1 MSNDKKDDILV
12 SVEHL
17 KKYFPVKGL
26 KGPGVQ
32 AVEDISMFIRRG
44 ETLGLV
50 GESGCGKT
58 TLGRTILQLQEP
70 TSGKI
75 IYDGQPIFEGENPWK
90 LQADGTMK
98 AVKVPK
104 PKKVNMLPYRRK
116 MQIIFQDPSASLD
129 PRMTVGEIIGEA
141 LDIHKLFPNKKDRND
156 RIKELLGQ
164 VGLNTE
170 HANRYP
176 HEFSGGQQQR
186 VGIARALAVNPE
198 FIVCDEPISAL
209 DVSIQSQVVNMLE
222 DMQEEMGLTYLFIAH
237 DLSVVR
243 HISNRIGVMYLG
255 TMVELAESY
264 ELNRHPIHPYTKT
277 LLSAVPVPD
286 PKLSR
291 SRQRIV
297 LEGDIPSP
305 MNPPKGCRFH
315 TRCPYATDR
324 CREQVPVFKEYE
336 PEHWA
341 ACHLLEE

>member
-1 MSNDKKDDILV
+1 MADNDKLLEI
-12 SVEHL
+12 EHL
-17 KKYFPVKGL
+17 KKYFPIKGVR
-26 KGPGVQ
+26 GPGVQ
-32 AVEDISMFIRRG
+32 AVEDVSLYIKRG

-58 TLGRTILQLQEP
+58 TLGRTILRLHEP

-75 IYDGQPIFEGENPWK
+75 VYDGVTIFEK
-90 LQADGTMK
+90 DGKKKT
-98 AVKVPK
+98 AVK
-104 PKKVNMLPYRRK
+104 MLPYRRK

-141 LDIHKLFPNKKDRND
+141 LDIHKLCPDKAARKDRI
-156 RIKELLGQ
+156 RELLEM

-222 DMQEEMGLTYLFIAH
+222 DMQEELGLTYLFIAH

-255 TMVELAESY
+255 TMVELSTSY
-264 ELNRHPIHPYTKT
+264 ELNKNPLHPYTKT
-277 LLSAVPVPD
+277 LISAVPVPD
-286 PKLSR
+286 REKSKT
-291 SRQRIV
+291 RQRIV

-305 MNPPKGCRFH
+305 INPPSGCRFH
-315 TRCPYATDR
+315 TRCPYATAR
-324 CREQVPVFKEYE
+324 CKEEVPEFRELAPN
-336 PEHWA
+336 HWA
-341 ACHLLEE
+341 ACHIL

>member
-1 MSNDKKDDILV
+1 
-12 SVEHL
+12 
-17 KKYFPVKGL
+17 
-26 KGPGVQ
+26 
-32 AVEDISMFIRRG
+32 
-44 ETLGLV
+44 
-50 GESGCGKT
+50 
-58 TLGRTILQLQEP
+58 
-70 TSGKI
+70 
-75 IYDGQPIFEGENPWK
+75 
-90 LQADGTMK
+90 
-98 AVKVPK
+98 
-104 PKKVNMLPYRRK
+104 
-116 MQIIFQDPSASLD
+116 MQFIFQDPSASLD

-141 LDIHKLFPNKKDRND
+141 LDIHKLYKSKQDRTD
-156 RIKELLGQ
+156 RIKELLGH

-222 DMQEEMGLTYLFIAH
+222 DMQHEMGLTYLFIAH

-243 HISNRIGVMYLG
+243 HISHRIGVMYLG

-264 ELNRHPIHPYTKT
+264 ELNRHPLHPYTKT

-286 PKLSR
+286 PQVSR

-305 MNPPKGCRFH
+305 MNPPSGCRFH
-315 TRCPYATDR
+315 TRCPYATEK
-324 CREQVPVFKEYE
+324 CKQVVPTFKEYE
-336 PEHWA
+336 KGHWV

>member
-1 MSNDKKDDILV
+1 MADNDKLLEI
-12 SVEHL
+12 EHL
-17 KKYFPVKGL
+17 KKYFPIKGVR
-26 KGPGVQ
+26 GPGVQ
-32 AVEDISMFIRRG
+32 AVEDVSLYIKRG

-58 TLGRTILQLQEP
+58 TLGRTILRLHEP

-75 IYDGQPIFEGENPWK
+75 VYDGVTIFEK
-90 LQADGTMK
+90 DGKKKT
-98 AVKVPK
+98 AVK
-104 PKKVNMLPYRRK
+104 MLPYRRK

-141 LDIHKLFPNKKDRND
+141 LDIHKLCPDKAARKDRI
-156 RIKELLGQ
+156 RELLEM

-222 DMQEEMGLTYLFIAH
+222 DMQEELGLTYLFIAH

-255 TMVELAESY
+255 TMVELSTSY
-264 ELNRHPIHPYTKT
+264 ELNKHPLHPYTKT
-277 LLSAVPVPD
+277 LISAVPVPD
-286 PKLSR
+286 PEKSKT
-291 SRQRIV
+291 RQRIV

-305 MNPPKGCRFH
+305 IYPPSGCRLH
-315 TRCPYATDR
+315 TRCSYATAR
-324 CREQVPVFKEYE
+324 CKDEVPEFRELAPN
-336 PEHWA
+336 HWA
-341 ACHLLEE
+341 ACHIL

>member
-1 MSNDKKDDILV
+1 MSEKNDTLV
-12 SVEHL
+12 QVEHL
-17 KKYFPVKGL
+17 KKYFPIKGV

-32 AVEDISMFIRRG
+32 AVEDISIEIKRG

-58 TLGRTILQLQEP
+58 TFGRTVLQLYNP

-75 IYDGQPIFEGENPWK
+75 IYDGKTIFEGKDPWQRDENGI
-90 LQADGTMK
+90 LRQ
-98 AVKVPK
+98 VKVPK
-104 PKKVNMLPYRRK
+104 AKQVNMLPYRRK

-141 LDIHKLFPNKKDRND
+141 LDIHKLYKSKQDRTD
-156 RIKELLGQ
+156 RIKELLGH

-222 DMQEEMGLTYLFIAH
+222 DMQ
-237 DLSVVR
+237 
-243 HISNRIGVMYLG
+243 
-255 TMVELAESY
+255 
-264 ELNRHPIHPYTKT
+264 HPLHPYTKT

-286 PKLSR
+286 PQVSR

-305 MNPPKGCRFH
+305 MNPPSGCRFH
-315 TRCPYATDR
+315 TRCPYATEK
-324 CREQVPVFKEYE
+324 CKQVVPTFKEYE
-336 PEHWA
+336 KGHWV
-341 ACHLLEE
+341 ACHLLEQ